1 MKIHRLLCHLL
12 LVSACC
18 LVGLV
23 VMPPVQVQAQPP
35 GQEAHVLHYREQT
48 GKTAHTYSWKMDT
61 QGNNVLI
68 TLVEPD
74 ATYTNLCAPDGS
86 TLAWSMLASPHTDV
100 RAERKAEILHV
111 QGSFQGQPVDKQLRL
126 GNKPWFQS
134 VSYALGRMVALERD
148 KASFLFLRSD
158 KLELLAMRA
167 ELAGKKEVATT
178 DGERVAA
185 QRVRI
190 KLDSL
195 VAAFWEASYWFR
207 LPDQVFLL
215 YRGVNGPPG
224 TDETVIEL
232 QAMSSAIRSAA
243 VGAN

>member
-1 MKIHRLLCHLL
+1 M
-12 LVSACC
+12 
-18 LVGLV
+18 
-23 VMPPVQVQAQPP
+23 
-35 GQEAHVLHYREQT
+35 HYREQT

-167 ELAGKKEVATT
+167 ELAGKEEVATT